1 MKLEIISIGDELL
14 VGQTINTNAA
24 WMGGELSRI
33 GASVDRC
40 VVIRDEESEIVN
52 AIDNAFNRVDVVLVT
67 GGLGPTK
74 DDITKKVLCKY
85 FDTKLVEDKS
95 VLANIKQLF
104 ESRNREMQ
112 EVHYLQALVPETA
125 IALNNIHGTA
135 PGMLF
140 KKEGKLLVSMPGVPY
155 EMKYI
160 MSSHVLPYLDKHF
173 NLDALYYKTL
183 YTVGIGESWLA
194 SEIEDIE
201 NSLRSEGVALAYLPS
216 PGQVRLRLS
225 GKRTQEIEEKIH
237 AYASKISQRIPKYC
251 FSDKDEDL
259 AYVIGNILRSK
270 KKTLGTI
277 ESCTGGA
284 LASSIVKNSGSSDY
298 FLGSIVSYSNEVK
311 ADVVGVDRE
320 VIVREGAVSQ
330 EVVEQMALK
339 GLEKLKVDYTIAI
352 SGIAGPD
359 GGTIEKPVGTI
370 WIAIANG
377 NQVISR
383 RFQFEQDRN
392 RNIKRSM
399 LAGLN
404 MLRCELLEINY

>member
-74 DDITKKVLCKY
+74 DDITKKVLCEY

-95 VLANIKQLF
+95 VLTNIKQLF

-112 EVHYLQALVPETA
+112 KVHYLQALVPETA
-125 IALNNIHGTA
+125 IALNNAHGTA

-284 LASSIVKNSGSSDY
+284 LASSIVKNSRSSDY

-359 GGTIEKPVGTI
+359 GGTIKKPVGTI

-404 MLRCELLEINY
+404 MLRCELLGINY